1 MNARRMTAA
10 AMVAAALLAAGP
22 AAYAQS
28 KKELVAKIVQLRQ
41 PAVERLARTIA
52 MEPSQTALNA
62 ARQVMQFV
70 PADKREALGKQVQ
83 ADVKAFYDDTEARLR
98 ESGAKNAAGT
108 IGPILE
114 EKFTDEELKL
124 IVTWLESSAA
134 KKYEQLEPEM
144 QAQLTRKMVEDTKPA
159 VEPKLRALEDTLKK
173 RFAPYAPPPPA
184 SAPASGPAR
193 PASAASPASAPKA
206 PAKK

>member
-1 MNARRMTAA
+1 MTLQHRWAA
-10 AMVAAALLAAGP
+10 TALAITLLAVAP
-22 AAYAQS
+22 ATYAQS
-28 KKELVAKIVQLRQ
+28 KKELVAKVVQLRQ
-41 PAVERLARTIA
+41 PAVDRLARTIA
-52 MEPSQTALNA
+52 MDPAQTALNA
-62 ARQVMQFV
+62 ARQVMQIV

-83 ADVKAFYDDTEARLR
+83 GDVKAFYDDTEARLR
-98 ESGAKNAAGT
+98 ESGSKNAAAT

-114 EKFTDEELKL
+114 EKFTEEELKL
-124 IVTWLESSAA
+124 IITWLESSAA

-173 RFAPYAPPPPA
+173 RFAAYAPPPGA
-184 SAPASGPAR
+184 SAPVRAPSPATS
-193 PASAASPASAPKA
+193 PATPASAPKP

>member
-1 MNARRMTAA
+1 MTLPIRWASTA
-10 AMVAAALLAAGP
+10 LAITLVAIAP
-22 AAYAQS
+22 ATYAQS
-28 KKELVAKIVQLRQ
+28 KKELVAKVVQLRQ

-52 MEPSQTALNA
+52 MEPAQTALNA

-83 ADVKAFYDDTEARLR
+83 GDVKAFYDDTEARLR
-98 ESGAKNAAGT
+98 ESGAKNAAAT

-114 EKFTDEELKL
+114 EKFTEDELKL
-124 IVTWLESSAA
+124 IITWLESSAA

-173 RFAPYAPPPPA
+173 RFAAYAPPPPA
-184 SAPASGPAR
+184 SGPAR
-193 PASAASPASAPKA
+193 AASAAPPAAPAGSAPKA

>member
-1 MNARRMTAA
+1 MTPRRIALA
-10 AMVAAALLAAGP
+10 FAVSAALLAVAP
-22 AAYAQS
+22 ASHAQS

-52 MEPSQTALNA
+52 MEPAQTALNA

-83 ADVKAFYDDTEARLR
+83 ADVKTFYDDTEARLR
-98 ESGAKNAAGT
+98 ESGAKNAAAT

-124 IVTWLESSAA
+124 IITWLESSAA

-173 RFAPYAPPPPA
+173 RFAAYAPPPGA
-184 SAPASGPAR
+184 SAPARPTPPAP
-193 PASAASPASAPKA
+193 PASAAKPA
-206 PAKK
+206 AKK

>member
-1 MNARRMTAA
+1 MSLQYRWAATALA
-10 AMVAAALLAAGP
+10 VTLLAVAP
-22 AAYAQS
+22 ATFAQS
-28 KKELVAKIVQLRQ
+28 KKELVAKVVQLRQ
-41 PAVERLARTIA
+41 PAVERLARAIA
-52 MEPSQTALNA
+52 MEPAQTALNA

-98 ESGAKNAAGT
+98 ESGAKNAAAT

-114 EKFTDEELKL
+114 EKFTEEELKL

-134 KKYEQLEPEM
+134 KKYEQLEPDM
-144 QAQLTRKMVEDTKPA
+144 QGQLTRKMVEDTKPA

-173 RFAPYAPPPPA
+173 RFAAYAPPPGA
-184 SAPASGPAR
+184 SAPAR
-193 PASAASPASAPKA
+193 PASAAA
-206 PAKK
+206 PAAAPNAPVKK

>member
-1 MNARRMTAA
+1 MTLQYRWA
-10 AMVAAALLAAGP
+10 AAALAVTLLTVAP
-22 AAYAQS
+22 ETFAQS
-28 KKELVAKIVQLRQ
+28 KKELAAKVVQLRQ

-52 MEPSQTALNA
+52 MEPAQTALNA

-98 ESGAKNAAGT
+98 ESGAKNAAAT

-114 EKFTDEELKL
+114 EKFTEEELKL
-124 IVTWLESSAA
+124 IITWLESSAA

-159 VEPKLRALEDTLKK
+159 VEPKLRALEETLKK
-173 RFAPYAPPPPA
+173 RFAVYAPPPGA
-184 SAPASGPAR
+184 SAPARAASTA
-193 PASAASPASAPKA
+193 ASAASAPKA